1 MSQDNDAIAF
11 YDRIVKGKD
20 NEDTITLEHSSGEEL
35 SGVEMEPVS
44 KRVLASVIQR
54 LPEEMFNAVE
64 ETDDY
69 DEAEEELEEQGMSAS
84 AVTEATVTAFEDLC
98 AESLSHP
105 DLTNTQMEHII
116 EALGFEML
124 FSIGAEIIEI
134 SFEKSGDIKDFH
146 AQQ

>member
-1 MSQDNDAIAF
+1 MPQENDAIAF
-11 YDRIVKGKD
+11 YDRIVKGQDDK
-20 NEDTITLEHSSGEEL
+20 DTITLEHSSGDNLE
-35 SGVEMEPVS
+35 GVIMKPVS

-54 LPEEMFNAVE
+54 LPEEMFDAVE

-84 AVTEATVTAFEDLC
+84 AVTEATVAAFEDLC
-98 AESLSHP
+98 TESLSHP
-105 DLTNTQMEHII
+105 DLTNTQMGQIV

-124 FSIGAEIIEI
+124 FSLGAEIIEI

>member
-1 MSQDNDAIAF
+1 MPQDNDAVAF
-11 YDRIVKGKD
+11 YDRIVQGKD
-20 NEDTITLEHSSGEEL
+20 DDDTITLEHSSGETLE
-35 SGVEMEPVS
+35 GVEMKPVS

-54 LPEEMFNAVE
+54 LPEQMFNAVE

-69 DEAEEELEEQGMSAS
+69 DEAEDELEEQGMSAS
-84 AVTEATVTAFEDLC
+84 AVTEATVAAFEDLC
-98 AESLSHP
+98 AESLTHP
-105 DLTNTQMEHII
+105 DLTSTQMEHII

-124 FSIGAEIIEI
+124 FSLGAEIIEI

>member
-1 MSQDNDAIAF
+1 MPQDNDAIAF
-11 YDRIVKGKD
+11 YDRIVQGKD
-20 NEDTITLEHSSGEEL
+20 NDDAITLEHSSGEEL
-35 SGVEMEPVS
+35 SGVEMEAVS

-54 LPEEMFNAVE
+54 LPEEMFDAVE

-69 DEAEEELEEQGMSAS
+69 DEAEDELEEQGMSAS
-84 AVTEATVTAFEDLC
+84 AVTEATIEAFEDLC
-98 AESLSHP
+98 GESLSHP

-124 FSIGAEIIEI
+124 FSLGAEIIEI